1 MEGADLLQTIA
12 EVSVAFAGFA
22 AIVIAVRHRGAR
34 GLAPEEAIHLQ
45 LMLGPSL
52 ATVAFSLIPL
62 WLFHIGVS
70 PDGIWGISSG
80 GMALYLSIVT
90 PLDARRGSRMMRK
103 GLLER
108 TPAAVVA
115 VLGVTALVSQA
126 ANATGL
132 IWGRT
137 FGGLLA
143 GLLLLLALSGFTFFR
158 LVAVPSRGSSDAAA

>member
-22 AIVIAVRHRGAR
+22 AIVIAVRHRGAQ
-34 GLAPEEAIHLQ
+34 GLEPADAISLQ

-62 WLFHIGVS
+62 WLFHVGISADGV
-70 PDGIWGISSG
+70 WGISSG

-90 PLDARRGSRMMRK
+90 PLDARRGSRMLRA
-103 GLLER
+103 GQLER
-108 TPAAVVA
+108 KPAAVVA
-115 VLGVTALVSQA
+115 VLGIAALLSQA
-126 ANATGL
+126 TNASG
-132 IWGRT
+132 IVWGRT

-143 GLLLLLALSGFTFFR
+143 GLLLLLGLSGFTFFR
-158 LVAVPSRGSSDAAA
+158 LVAFPSREPGDAAG